1 MKGDPHDQTPP
12 HANTNQPNKSRPSF
26 FFSFLPSFIPAQVDN
41 PDALNFQ
48 PRDMVLEV
56 SRTILHFAK
65 DEEFHAAISESG
77 YYREGAFW
85 FVLRMNDVHLGGRM
99 GGGGSHRHVPLTD
112 RQSMN

>member
-1 MKGDPHDQTPP
+1 MKGDPIHTVKFHPTPTP
-12 HANTNQPNKSRPSF
+12 TNQNKPRPSF
-26 FFSFLPSFIPAQVDN
+26 FFPSFIPAQVDN

-56 SRTILHFAK
+56 SRTILHFAE

-85 FVLRMNDVHLGGRM
+85 IFVLPMNE
-99 GGGGSHRHVPLTD
+99 
-112 RQSMN
+112 